1 MTSIALSPRSCASA
15 RLSIC
20 LPRRRNDAV
29 AIGAPL
35 RQFSLQPLGLIVHS
49 HPAQLANALDDIVCA
64 ALTLRGIVMFRLCK
78 CHWQHI
84 LPRLSVWLYRLHAT
98 QTSDV
103 AVWACRSIV
112 APLAGANRASSAKPS
127 ALTYWPARAR
137 VQACA
142 AAYCGGTLAG
152 AISNTGSAAVRCGAL
167 RRRQEEAQ
175 KRCDRGDDGEM
186 TDTTMGQYLRRITG
200 GDEPRRASALAT

>member
-20 LPRRRNDAV
+20 LARRRNDAV

-142 AAYCGGTLAG
+142 AAYCGGTLA
-152 AISNTGSAAVRCGAL
+152 SRPRFRTLVRLRCGAL
-167 RRRQEEAQ
+167 RRRQYEAQ
-175 KRCDRGDDGEM
+175 KRCNRGHDDEM
-186 TDTTMGQYLRRITG
+186 TDTHDQRRRG
-200 GDEPRRASALAT
+200 APGSSS

>member
-1 MTSIALSPRSCASA
+1 MTQSLSEHRSVNSRCSLSASSSIPIQRNLRM
-15 RLSIC
+15 RLTISFVLL
-20 LPRRRNDAV
+20 LP
-29 AIGAPL
+29 
-35 RQFSLQPLGLIVHS
+35 
-49 HPAQLANALDDIVCA
+49 CA
-64 ALTLRGIVMFRLCK
+64 ASSCFGCV
-78 CHWQHI
+78 
-84 LPRLSVWLYRLHAT
+84 SVIGSISSRVFLFGFYRLHAT